1 MAVVRGA
8 GTGARAQLADAT
20 RVLVCPSRGDLQRS
34 WTESFVAHS
43 PIGYQ
48 GGAVVCLSAAEQD
61 ATVALPVAT
70 LAKVRAGAGGACSR
84 NQPCAGAQ
92 GRLEE
97 LDLSGWWP
105 GEALRHNVTRSR

>member
-20 RVLVCPSRGDLQRS
+20 RVLVCPSRGDLHAQRS

-43 PIGYQ
+43 PFGYL

-70 LAKVRAGAGGACSR
+70 LA
-84 NQPCAGAQ
+84 
-92 GRLEE
+92 
-97 LDLSGWWP
+97 
-105 GEALRHNVTRSR
+105 

>member
-8 GTGARAQLADAT
+8 GTGARAQLVDAT

-34 WTESFVAHS
+34 WTESFVADS
-43 PIGYQ
+43 PFGYL

-61 ATVALPVAT
+61 TVALLVAT

-84 NQPCAGAQ
+84 NQPCAGVQ

-97 LDLSGWWP
+97 LDLSGWWL
-105 GEALRHNVTRSR
+105 GEALRHNVTL

>member
-43 PIGYQ
+43 PFGYL
-48 GGAVVCLSAAEQD
+48 GGAVVCLSARAAEQD

-70 LAKVRAGAGGACSR
+70 LA
-84 NQPCAGAQ
+84 
-92 GRLEE
+92 
-97 LDLSGWWP
+97 
-105 GEALRHNVTRSR
+105 